1 MPRVSLE
8 HKRYMGPHGLL
19 AVAIVVAIVVA
30 FGYWCHEVK
39 RAEDAGAIGTN
50 GTAAATGTPTDSVNA
65 NRRRDEAFQGAVA
78 GFLLLFALKHLR
90 QDF

>member
-39 RAEDAGAIGTN
+39 RAEDAGAFGSD
-50 GTAAATGTPTDSVNA
+50 GSGGARCYRWS
-65 NRRRDEAFQGAVA
+65 RRR
-78 GFLLLFALKHLR
+78 
-90 QDF
+90 

>member
-8 HKRYMGPHGLL
+8 HKRYMGPHGLV
-19 AVAIVVAIVVA
+19 ACAIVVAIVVA

-39 RAEDAGAIGTN
+39 RAEDSSEYGSDGSPVT
-50 GTAAATGTPTDSVNA
+50 GPAADSVNA